1 MRGHV
6 ISSIYF
12 RFLFIC
18 RHIEDKFFYHNIIK
32 VAVETTGNKISLVKL
47 VNELA
52 RTLTVIVKG
61 TFA

>member
-18 RHIEDKFFYHNIIK
+18 RPIEDNFFYHNIIK
-32 VAVETTGNKISLVKL
+32 VAVEITGNKISLV
-47 VNELA
+47 
-52 RTLTVIVKG
+52 
-61 TFA
+61 